1 MFLANEEEEYMLKFD
16 YNRATAQVRE
26 LRAIADEMERS
37 KVLENAIEKVKRAW
51 EGKVSNDFRRKC
63 MELADL
69 VRKEVANIR
78 NIANSLEQSA
88 KAIAEAEK
96 KAQDVINT
104 NTVRN
109 T

>member
-1 MFLANEEEEYMLKFD
+1 MLKFD

-26 LRAIADEMERS
+26 LRAIADEMERN
-37 KVLENAIEKVKRAW
+37 KALENAINKVKRAW
-51 EGKVSNDFRRKC
+51 EGKVSNDFQRKC
-63 MELADL
+63 MELAEL

-96 KAQDVINT
+96 KAQDVLNT

>member
-1 MFLANEEEEYMLKFD
+1 MLKFD
-16 YNRATAQVRE
+16 YNRAKAQVRE
-26 LRAIADEMERS
+26 LRAIADEME
-37 KVLENAIEKVKRAW
+37 KNKALENAIGKVKSAW
-51 EGKVSNDFRRKC
+51 EGKVSNDFQRKC
-63 MELADL
+63 SELAGL

-88 KAIAEAEK
+88 KAIADAEK
-96 KAQDVINT
+96 KAQEVLNT